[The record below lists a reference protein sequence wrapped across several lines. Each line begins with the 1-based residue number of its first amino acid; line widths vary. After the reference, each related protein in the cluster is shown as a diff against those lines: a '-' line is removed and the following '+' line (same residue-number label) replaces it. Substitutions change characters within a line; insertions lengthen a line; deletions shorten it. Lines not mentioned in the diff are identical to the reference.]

1 LAAIFWFLLIGQR
14 AEVAHGSERLGWL
27 ETAPGGQAGLHHAR
41 SAPAVRMGFTRRRSC
56 WRGQGDPA
64 LADPALVRVAL
75 DGEIAHRNVLLS
87 AHQSQANKRLLVW
100 VSARR
105 ARWLVSRSTPP
116 DRRDRFTKNRITE
129 SLSTHWR

>member
-87 AHQSQANKRLLVW
+87 AHPKPGKQAPACLGVCASREV
-100 VSARR
+100 ARV
-105 ARWLVSRSTPP
+105 ALDTA
-116 DRRDRFTKNRITE
+116 
-129 SLSTHWR
+129 